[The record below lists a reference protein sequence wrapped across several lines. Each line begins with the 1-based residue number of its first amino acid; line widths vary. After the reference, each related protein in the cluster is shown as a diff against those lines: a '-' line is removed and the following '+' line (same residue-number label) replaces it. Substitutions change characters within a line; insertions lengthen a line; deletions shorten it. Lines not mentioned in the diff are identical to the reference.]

1 MIEMKLSICLK
12 CQEIEKNYISL
23 HAVKI
28 DRFYLP
34 NVFNFNKNLK
44 VPLFED
50 GDIFFSIF
58 SFICREDHFIDRQE
72 FEYLDDKY
80 IEGQLSSYW
89 IEKCFFLFYEL
100 GIIEY
105 FIVKT
110 SEEIK
115 SFFDVNIDKKGELFF
130 HKTVKSLNSKT
141 KNQLLTGLNIFFKE
155 KYMVDSLTCPYFLE
169 HLVLQEDKNVL

>member
-1 MIEMKLSICLK
+1 MKLSICRK
-12 CQEIEKNYISL
+12 CPEIKRNYISL

-28 DRFYLP
+28 DKLCYP

-44 VPLFED
+44 NPLFKD
-50 GDIFFSIF
+50 GDVFISIYDFFCRGAYSID
-58 SFICREDHFIDRQE
+58 SQE

-80 IEGQLSSYW
+80 IEDPHSSYW
-89 IEKCFFLFYEL
+89 VEKVFFLFYEL

-110 SEEIK
+110 GEEMK
-115 SFFDVNIDKKGELFF
+115 PFFNVDIDKKGELFF
-130 HKTVKSLNSKT
+130 HKTVKSLSSET
-141 KNQLLTGLNIFFKE
+141 KNKLLTGLNIFFKE
-155 KYMVDSLTCPYFLE
+155 KYMVDNLTCPYFFE

>member
-1 MIEMKLSICLK
+1 MKLSICRK
-12 CQEIEKNYISL
+12 CQEIERNYFSL

-28 DRFYLP
+28 DQLYYP

-44 VPLFED
+44 VPLFKD
-50 GDIFFSIF
+50 DDIFVSIYD
-58 SFICREDHFIDRQE
+58 FICSEDYFINRQE

-80 IEGQLSSYW
+80 IKYWRSSCW
-89 IEKCFFLFYEL
+89 VEKMFFLFYEL

-105 FIVKT
+105 FIVTT

-115 SFFDVNIDKKGELFF
+115 PFFDVNIDKKGELFF
-130 HKTVKSLNSKT
+130 HKTVKSLNKKI
-141 KNQLLTGLNIFFKE
+141 KNQLLTGLNIFLKE
-155 KYMVDSLTCPYFLE
+155 KYMVDNLTCPYFFE